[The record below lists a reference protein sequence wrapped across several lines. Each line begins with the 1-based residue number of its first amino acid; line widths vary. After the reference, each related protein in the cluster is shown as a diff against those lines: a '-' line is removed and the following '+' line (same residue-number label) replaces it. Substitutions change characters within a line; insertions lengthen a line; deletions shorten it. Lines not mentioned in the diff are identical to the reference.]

1 MAKTSIL
8 DYSATP
14 AENQDVNGISILGT
28 ARPSNMDDGL
38 RAVMSH
44 AAKGAVSRRVA
55 KSAPYTVTKEDHNQV
70 FDFTADA
77 TCTTQ
82 AAATLSDGWMCYIYA
97 SGGDV
102 TINPNG
108 SETVNG
114 EETATVKEGNFAI
127 LRVYDGNFLLNFFLG
142 SGAGDIIHEEKETT
156 LSSGA
161 SRDITG
167 IDTNYRAFTIEGSL
181 TSITSN
187 PGITGFQLSIGDGAT
202 WHDISNSAPLVRWS
216 NGGTTNRYFFA
227 ELHNLDNADLPLFF
241 KSDTQNE
248 INTTFKEFV
257 TPSVYPARPITAL
270 RFRIVPP
277 SGSLTLNIG
286 CLRVRGIR

>member
-1 MAKTSIL
+1 MAKTSLL

-55 KSAPYTVTKEDHNQV
+55 KSAPYTVTKDDHNQL
-70 FDFTADA
+70 FDFTTDA

-82 AAATLSDGWMCYIYA
+82 AAATLTDGWMCYIYA

-114 EETATVKEGNFAI
+114 EETAVVKEGNLAI
-127 LRVYDGNFLLNFFLG
+127 LRVYDGNFMLSFFLG
-142 SGAGDIIHEEKETT
+142 SAAGDIIHEETATT
-156 LSSGA
+156 LSSGD

-167 IDTNYRAFTIEGSL
+167 IDTGYRSFTIEGSL

-187 PGITGFQLSIGDGAT
+187 PGVTNFRLSVGDGST
-202 WHDISNSAPLVRWS
+202 WYDFNVAAPLVRWS
-216 NGGTTNRYFFA
+216 NSGTTNRYFFA
-227 ELHNLDNADLPLFF
+227 EVHNLDSADLPIFF
-241 KSDTQNE
+241 KSDPRNE
-248 INTTFKEFV
+248 DLTFRDFAL
-257 TPSVYPARPITAL
+257 PDVYSARPITAL